1 MLRNYLHCLGFQLCI
16 LFVCESCSSVVER
29 EIDSALSLSGSNR
42 AELEAVLFHY
52 AHDSIL
58 FIIWMGWQSM
68 GIGEK
73 ANGAI

>member
-42 AELEAVLFHY
+42 AE
-52 AHDSIL
+52 
-58 FIIWMGWQSM
+58 
-68 GIGEK
+68 
-73 ANGAI
+73 